1 MKLVASQ
8 RFQNQLLATLPAA
21 EWLPLQADLELVELT
36 LGTTLYAAG
45 APLRQVYFPTTA
57 IVSLV
62 SSMSDGSSAEVA
74 VVGSEGVVG
83 VCAFMGGGNAL
94 SGAIV
99 QAPGHALR
107 MNAQAIAEH
116 SMRSAPLMHQL
127 LRYTQALFTHMAQ
140 TSACN
145 RHHEL
150 EQQLCRWL
158 LLNLDRREG
167 NEMAVTQERIASMLG
182 VRRSGV
188 TESALKLQ
196 QAGLI
201 RYSRGRIA
209 ILNRPG
215 LEARS
220 CECYSVVSLAY
231 QRLRGQSSSETPRTR
246 IRQATLPVPMLQ
258 RHAHA

>member
-1 MKLVASQ
+1 MKPIASQ
-8 RFQNQLLATLPAA
+8 RLQNRLLATLPVA
-21 EWLPLQADLELVELT
+21 EWLPLEADLELVELAMGAT
-36 LGTTLYAAG
+36 LHMAGT
-45 APLRQVYFPTTA
+45 PLRHVYFPTTA
-57 IVSLV
+57 IISLV
-62 SSMSDGSSAEVA
+62 SSMNDGASAEVA
-74 VVGSEGVVG
+74 VVGSEGIVG

-94 SGAIV
+94 SGALV
-99 QAPGHALR
+99 QAAGHALR
-107 MNAQAIAEH
+107 MNAVAIAAH
-116 SMRSAPLMHQL
+116 SSRSAPLMRQL

-158 LLNLDRREG
+158 LLNLDRRKG

-188 TESALKLQ
+188 TEGALKLQ

-201 RYSRGRIA
+201 RYSRGHIS
-209 ILNRPG
+209 ILDRPG

-231 QRLRGQSSSETPRTR
+231 EKLRGHSIPPAHRTSPS
-246 IRQATLPVPMLQ
+246 QATGRIPVAAQ
-258 RHAHA
+258 HAHG